1 MSPDVICDDLLQLNP
16 TLWILMRIRKL
27 IYIIKNVSN
36 LKNYELDF
44 IKIKIKAINEHL
56 HSKRACVD
64 YNC

>member
-1 MSPDVICDDLLQLNP
+1 
-16 TLWILMRIRKL
+16 MRIRKL

-44 IKIKIKAINEHL
+44 IKNKIKAISEHL
-56 HSKRACVD
+56 HSKSACVN

>member
-1 MSPDVICDDLLQLNP
+1 
-16 TLWILMRIRKL
+16 MRIRKL

-56 HSKRACVD
+56 HSKRACVN